1 MYHVLLLIFWYNAL
15 FSFLPGFHLPFPFF
29 SLPCNT
35 SHSFTKTHT
44 KQITN
49 QVPILPYFPPCSQ
62 NHIQRFGGVLSWGEV
77 KSLSRVWL
85 FATPW
90 TVAYQAPPVHGI
102 FQARILEW
110 VAISFSRAS
119 FLPRYQTWVP
129 RIVGRRFTV
138 WATREARYWYWD
150 WQKRGA
156 NTEGKSF
163 SSCCN
168 TPSPC
173 SRDYILPEEPG
184 GLQSM
189 GSQRVG
195 HNGAHTHGC
204 SF

>member
-15 FSFLPGFHLPFPFF
+15 FSFLPGFRLPFPFF

-49 QVPILPYFPPCSQ
+49 QVPILLYFPPCSQ
-62 NHIQRFGGVLSWGEV
+62 NHIKRFGGVLSWGEV
-77 KSLSRVWL
+77 KSLSRVRL

-138 WATREARYWYWD
+138 
-150 WQKRGA
+150 
-156 NTEGKSF
+156 
-163 SSCCN
+163 
-168 TPSPC
+168 
-173 SRDYILPEEPG
+173 
-184 GLQSM
+184 
-189 GSQRVG
+189 
-195 HNGAHTHGC
+195 
-204 SF
+204 